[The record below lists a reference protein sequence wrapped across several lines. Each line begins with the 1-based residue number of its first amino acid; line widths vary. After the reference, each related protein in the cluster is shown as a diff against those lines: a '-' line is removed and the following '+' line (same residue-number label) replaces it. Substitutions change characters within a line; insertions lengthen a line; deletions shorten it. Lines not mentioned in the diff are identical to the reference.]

1 MNLLFVCTVNRMRSC
16 TAEVIY
22 SADPRYR
29 VMSAGTAPDAT
40 QRVTADLLRWADK
53 IFVMEKHHQAYIL
66 GQFPGEASGKQIIV
80 LGIPDMYYYM
90 DPELVELLKARI
102 SPWLVK

>member
-16 TAEVIY
+16 TAEAIY
-22 SADPRYR
+22 SADTRYR

-40 QRVTADLLRWADK
+40 RQISPVLILWADK
-53 IFVMEKHHQAYIL
+53 IFVMEKHHEAYIL
-66 GQFPGEASGKQIIV
+66 GHFPHEASGKQIII

-90 DPELVELLKARI
+90 QPELVDLLKAKI
-102 SPWLVK
+102 SPWLE